1 MKKQGGGIL
10 DLKSLHFFQLS
21 LANLL
26 SSPDACF
33 RPSWALYCTKFRGLP
48 GLRHGPAGRLRSP
61 PTDPQICGAMPAAPQ
76 PTAASDS
83 GDHKSPHSGGGPKSP
98 PSLPP
103 ESAPECK
110 DTRSCCIIKINKMKT
125 LKSAL
130 CGELWGCFL
139 KGAP

>member
-1 MKKQGGGIL
+1 MTS
-10 DLKSLHFFQLS
+10 SLYTFFNSVGRICCHRQMPVLGHHG
-21 LANLL
+21 
-26 SSPDACF
+26 
-33 RPSWALYCTKFRGLP
+33 LYIAPNFVGFRGFATD
-48 GLRHGPAGRLRSP
+48 PAGRLRSP

-139 KGAP
+139 KGAPRGPPS